1 MISEILRRTDA
12 EMEAEALKLPL
23 PKLMELDQDLKKI
36 PVGAVV
42 VRAFFGGLSR
52 AVTRALEAHWR
63 HQVQVQAALQCPM
76 C

>member
-23 PKLMELDQDLKKI
+23 PKLMELDQYLKKI
-36 PVGAVV
+36 PVGV
-42 VRAFFGGLSR
+42 VRTFFGGLSR